1 MSYSYNNNDILQDMH
16 SYGACLQSR
25 DVFLHNAFGPDDEN
39 PGVDYRMANVFL
51 KNLRMLERRSLNGSM
66 TVVGDIAQAT
76 GAWAHNGWESIL
88 EHLPDRRPVNQYELT
103 VGYRIPAPLMDMAT
117 KVLVKVAP
125 DLTPPRSVRSE
136 GAAPRFVAT
145 KIDDPLIGLVQV
157 VKEELQAVESGN
169 LAVISAMSQV
179 EEIEELLT
187 ANQVDFGRPT
197 RTGLD
202 SSITVVPVGLV
213 KGLEVDAAVVVEPE
227 RIVGEQEQGL
237 RALYVALTRAT
248 KRVAIVHSVPLPEV
262 LR

>member
-1 MSYSYNNNDILQDMH
+1 
-16 SYGACLQSR
+16 
-25 DVFLHNAFGPDDEN
+25 
-39 PGVDYRMANVFL
+39 
-51 KNLRMLERRSLNGSM
+51 MLERRSLNGSM